1 MISLYYNIC
10 KSLYLLYHNVTKSH
24 IDKIQLDTMIS
35 SFHKSGCLFIKM
47 IQWILSRIYTVDVD
61 ENLKQSIETFYD
73 QCYIHS
79 EDYTRFVFEMECGYA
94 LSTKYELL
102 DILGSGSMGQVYKV
116 KHKKTGKLYA
126 LKVLHPQLHNQFKAF
141 SNLFWIVERFCDIRN
156 YVPLLEFDKFFEG
169 LRLQMDLRN
178 EANFLLEFRQIHDNS
193 LYIIPELVHVTE
205 NTMVMTYLPS
215 DSKDS
220 LSEYKTTSIFF
231 KLILYNLVGCYHGIC
246 HGDLHKGNW
255 GYQKDKLIIYDFGYC
270 VRYDPIEFK
279 VVEKLVLSKGK
290 SKNLSELIQILCKH
304 NCRDESAVTRY
315 LDHFKNTLNDEDIL
329 LDKLLENLFE
339 FTIRE
344 KLYLTSDSFNAL
356 ITCSNIENMMDHN
369 VVFNERSDINEY
381 ITGEL
386 IDLCDS
392 YDIFPEFKNY
402 LKSTYPRYMDQTI
415 LTFDF
420 ESLKSTIKDKQS

>member
-1 MISLYYNIC
+1 MSEILFSHLERFTLFKIIGCINKKYDVSLYYNIC
-10 KSLYLLYHNVTKSH
+10 KSLYLLYHNVTKTH
-24 IDKIQLDTMIS
+24 IDKIQLNTMIS

-47 IQWILSRIYTVDVD
+47 IQWILSRIYTVDID

-79 EDYTRFVFEMECGYA
+79 EDYTRSVFEIECGYA

-126 LKVLHPQLHNQFKAF
+126 LKVLTLNYTNNSKPFLIYFGLW
-141 SNLFWIVERFCDIRN
+141 SDFCDIRN

-178 EANFLLEFRQIHDNS
+178 EANYLLEFRQIHDNS

-215 DSKDS
+215 ESKDS

-246 HGDLHKGNW
+246 HGDLHKVIG
-255 GYQKDKLIIYDFGYC
+255 
-270 VRYDPIEFK
+270 
-279 VVEKLVLSKGK
+279 
-290 SKNLSELIQILCKH
+290 
-304 NCRDESAVTRY
+304 
-315 LDHFKNTLNDEDIL
+315 DI
-329 LDKLLENLFE
+329 KKTN
-339 FTIRE
+339 
-344 KLYLTSDSFNAL
+344 
-356 ITCSNIENMMDHN
+356 
-369 VVFNERSDINEY
+369 
-381 ITGEL
+381 
-386 IDLCDS
+386 
-392 YDIFPEFKNY
+392 
-402 LKSTYPRYMDQTI
+402 
-415 LTFDF
+415 
-420 ESLKSTIKDKQS
+420 